1 MKKVCEYNRGYGCPE
16 YENTLRGRLLYE
28 IRELLRHSQIS
39 GRKVMIWVID
49 EHIQWLVDVSLPNEK
64 TELIQ
69 ECEERIRDK

>member
-1 MKKVCEYNRGYGCPE
+1 MRVSENSGYGCPG
-16 YENTLRGRLLYE
+16 YERSYRGRLLYG

-39 GRKVMIWVID
+39 GRKVLIWVID

-64 TELIQ
+64 TELIL